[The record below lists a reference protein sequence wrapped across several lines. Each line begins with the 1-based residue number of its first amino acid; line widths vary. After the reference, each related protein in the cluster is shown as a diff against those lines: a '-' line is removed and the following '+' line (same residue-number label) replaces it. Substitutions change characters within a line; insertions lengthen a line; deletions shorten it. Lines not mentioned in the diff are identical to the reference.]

1 MLADAFLVVV
11 VRTERTL
18 VVVVPPAPSPR
29 PGQSLPTTSR
39 PATMNKHHE
48 VRWSASEAS
57 PQTAEV
63 SGAGWK
69 AAAGLVHPH
78 ALDS

>member
-1 MLADAFLVVV
+1 MIQTWCWHGQAGGVV
-11 VRTERTL
+11 T
-18 VVVVPPAPSPR
+18 
-29 PGQSLPTTSR
+29 R
-39 PATMNKHHE
+39 PALVAATGDVANDSEKCGC
-48 VRWSASEAS
+48 STSEAS

>member
-1 MLADAFLVVV
+1 MISGW
-11 VRTERTL
+11 R
-18 VVVVPPAPSPR
+18 
-29 PGQSLPTTSR
+29 
-39 PATMNKHHE
+39 
-48 VRWSASEAS
+48 ASEAS